1 MLSRSRSRQASISH
15 SQLPI
20 PRPIPS
26 RARRLGDETHAPI
39 HHLISSSKVIRMSLR
54 KRSRINQDRP
64 VDQTSSGDGHPARGG
79 FDDLCV
85 LEYQG
90 HGEAR
95 DDEGAG

>member
-1 MLSRSRSRQASISH
+1 
-15 SQLPI
+15 
-20 PRPIPS
+20 
-26 RARRLGDETHAPI
+26 
-39 HHLISSSKVIRMSLR
+39 MSLR